1 MAWQKVTDDTQDMD
15 NILGQG
21 KWALTTTILF
31 LASLAVNE
39 WVFTNLEF
47 VRGINWI
54 YLPAGVRLVSTLLL
68 GLPAAIGLLIGS
80 WIACFFYYFPDD
92 FVRSVAGGM
101 MAAAAPYLA
110 YRWARAALHL
120 RPDLGNL
127 TAWRLIVC
135 AVAYALVNSAIHHA
149 WFFFQGERAA
159 LPGGFVA
166 MFTGDVTGSL
176 FVLYTLKAV
185 AAMFRRLPA
194 GSRTHAIKESPAK

>member
-1 MAWQKVTDDTQDMD
+1 MD
-15 NILGQG
+15 NILGQA
-21 KWALTTTILF
+21 KWALTTAILF

-39 WVFTNLEF
+39 CVFTNLEF

-54 YLPAGVRLVSTLLL
+54 YLPAGVRLVGTLLL

-92 FVRSVAGGM
+92 VVRSLAGGI

-127 TAWRLIVC
+127 TAWRLVVC
-135 AVAYALVNSAIHHA
+135 AVVYALVNTTIHHT

-176 FVLYTLKAV
+176 FVLYALKTVV
-185 AAMFRRLPA
+185 ALLRWLPA
-194 GSRTHAIKESPAK
+194 GPRASAVKENAAD